1 MNESFPDQLVS
12 FLTDFKNA
20 SSQEKCYRHILLPSL
35 LYCTN
40 MKDDFQ
46 FISVAVLIKSIKT
59 MIPLSSLMMP
69 LNSAQQFRY
78 GPLLFK
84 VLYHDLQCF
93 LLNQSPPTKP
103 FILNCTNTFPSIFF
117 IHVLPQQS
125 SYILLVSLQRIGT
138 GFFQILCV
146 KGSSSFTLKYYLFP
160 FEPNQS
166 QMS

>member
-46 FISVAVLIKSIKT
+46 FISVAVLIKSMKT

-117 IHVLPQQS
+117 HTCSTPAVKLYIASITSKNRNWFLPDSVCKRFQFI
-125 SYILLVSLQRIGT
+125 YVKILLV
-138 GFFQILCV
+138 
-146 KGSSSFTLKYYLFP
+146 P
-160 FEPNQS
+160 F
-166 QMS
+166 